1 MLQDMEIFDHH
12 IGELILI
19 DECEHPVVATHF
31 QKIKM
36 LVADMKLL
44 MVTGE
49 TVVCFCNHFV
59 FTSCCLLINKS
70 IGLHFYL
77 LWVKFVIVALSYF

>member
-1 MLQDMEIFDHH
+1 MILSSTDVFVEDMEIFDHL
-12 IGELILI
+12 IGELILV

-49 TVVCFCNHFV
+49 TVDPMNNF
-59 FTSCCLLINKS
+59 
-70 IGLHFYL
+70 
-77 LWVKFVIVALSYF
+77 IVANDVWDLRLFKSSPLVQWL